1 MGMMI
6 IRHKVRDYGQWRS
19 SGKFQEGK
27 LQAFDELGHKSKV
40 ERINCIAGK
49 VIVWIPEESGVR
61 HHHCRQACIPKR
73 GVITHARF
81 RQNAAIERQEK
92 RISRANPCSY
102 GSPRKRNARSAVNA
116 SCRLH
121 Q

>member
-49 VIVWIPEESGVR
+49 VIVWICKKAVSVT
-61 HHHCRQACIPKR
+61 
-73 GVITHARF
+73 ITAGKPAS
-81 RQNAAIERQEK
+81 QNEA
-92 RISRANPCSY
+92 
-102 GSPRKRNARSAVNA
+102 
-116 SCRLH
+116 
-121 Q
+121 